1 MKRYKLLKDLPGIKA
16 GTVFRTGNQVY
27 NELYDD
33 NNGRATGYRLLPNGD
48 ISGEVPLLCS
58 PVNEWFEEIPEEYKR
73 WRAEL
78 YGYYYWL
85 TEDLGVVEEVEDGG
99 AVDEKLH
106 AIGNYFQTPEAAEEA
121 ADWFKALAVLRD
133 DTKGFKPDWQDPD
146 QKVWVVRYDRGG
158 GKLITDYFFQW
169 DFGSVIH
176 FATKE
181 DAKASIKNHK
191 REWLTFF
198 GVEE

>member
-58 PVNEWFEEIPEEYKR
+58 PVNEWLEEIPEEYKR

-78 YGYYYWL
+78 HETYYYL
-85 TEDLGVVEEVEDGG
+85 DDDGEI
-99 AVDEKLH
+99 AVDEEAGFHSENSHYLF
-106 AIGNYFQTPEAAEEA
+106 GNYFKTEGEAQKA
-121 ADWFKALAVLRD
+121 ANWLKAFAVLRD
-133 DTKGFKPDWQDPD
+133 DTKGFKPNWMATGQTKWCVFYDHASKELGVDW
-146 QKVWVVRYDRGG
+146 RGVQEDG
-158 GKLITDYFFQW
+158 CIY
-169 DFGSVIH
+169 
-176 FATKE
+176 FATRE
-181 DAKASIKNHK
+181 DARSSIESHK
-191 REWLTFF
+191 QEWLTFF